1 MHRGVSCPTEE
12 DIERAV
18 RKATAKLAKFEAQVA
33 LFNYFSK
40 DSPMIEI
47 CTHPDLDRVMSTEWL
62 DAMGNWI
69 EQARVELVEG
79 LSNWSIRFHVTHI
92 GGVMTAHVLNK
103 KETGIFL
110 YQKDKRQHREWQ
122 IVLEPLQSVGSE
134 GQF

>member
-62 DAMGNWI
+62 DAMDNWI

-79 LSNWSIRFHVTHI
+79 LTNWSIRFHVTNI
-92 GGVMTAHVLNK
+92 GGVLTAHVLNK

>member
-1 MHRGVSCPTEE
+1 MHRGVSSPTEE
-12 DIERAV
+12 DLERAV

-33 LFNYFSK
+33 LFNYLSK

-47 CTHPDLDRVMSTEWL
+47 CTHPDLHRVMSTEWL

-122 IVLEPLQSVGSE
+122 IVLEPLQYDGSE
-134 GQF
+134 GRF